1 MDESVY
7 GRTGLWP
14 NRLESSVTD
23 LMTKIMSLTTH
34 VLPIATEPYIIDSE
48 PFLNYSEIEVN
59 TEVDAGPFRLY
70 FFIMKYILNSIIAL

>member
-23 LMTKIMSLTTH
+23 LMTQIMSLTIH
-34 VLPIATEPYIIDSE
+34 ALPIATEPYIIDNE
-48 PFLNYSEIEVN
+48 PFLIYSEIEVN
-59 TEVDAGPFRLY
+59 TEVDAGQNEVLFD
-70 FFIMKYILNSIIAL
+70 YIH